1 MTFTENVWNRF
12 DNFLEELTDEDEV
25 RLRLS
30 LECDMSPEI
39 RVSING
45 HSVYQDLQADGNN
58 DIELVSELSSQH
70 RQVTIDISMINKTMG
85 VDTLVDDEGRVV
97 RDKYAQLSSLQLNNI
112 DLLKDYDFFYG
123 GSLLYFDEDGNELQI
138 TNGFWQNATLRISYS
153 RPLMLWYNQR
163 SNKNQHSGD
172 LDSAEAIN
180 QQYTRLL
187 KNIEKLDK

>member
-12 DNFLEELTDEDEV
+12 DKFLEELTDENEV
-25 RLRLS
+25 KLRLS

-39 RVSING
+39 RVLVNG
-45 HSVYQDLQADGNN
+45 DLAYQDSQPDGHN
-58 DIELVSELSSQH
+58 DIEIVSALSSQH
-70 RQVTIDISMINKTMG
+70 REVTIDISMINKTMG

-123 GSLLYFDEDGNELQI
+123 GTLLYLDEAGNEIQI
-138 TNGFWQNATLRISYS
+138 SNGFWQNATLRISYS

-172 LDSAEAIN
+172 LDSTEAIN